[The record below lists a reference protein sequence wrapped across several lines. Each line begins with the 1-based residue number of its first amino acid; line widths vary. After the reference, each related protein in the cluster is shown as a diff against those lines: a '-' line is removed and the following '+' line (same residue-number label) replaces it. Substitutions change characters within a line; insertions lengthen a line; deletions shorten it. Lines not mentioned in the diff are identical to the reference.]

1 MFYGFFFFRLKV
13 NLIEFEFRFG
23 HGSGRSVYSPSE
35 YVQQIDDRY
44 GVETFVDDNRFRCIS
59 RRFGFD
65 DRFVETASDFGRVG
79 ESDIGVFA
87 AVDRKG
93 RFSAMSLSKVTFA
106 FDPQKR
112 WRRRSSKEMST
123 GIFRN
128 ISLYGEYVPCP
139 CGWVG
144 LGT

>member
-1 MFYGFFFFRLKV
+1 MDAEV

-93 RFSAMSLSKVTFA
+93 RFFCDVAVEGHFCFRSAKNGGA
-106 FDPQKR
+106 GGHQKR
-112 WRRRSSKEMST
+112 
-123 GIFRN
+123 
-128 ISLYGEYVPCP
+128 
-139 CGWVG
+139 
-144 LGT
+144 